1 MALCFAFLSMAVLN
15 ELPRNTNLLLQLN
28 PIKKLCCK
36 IIKACLL
43 IYLVEYWPYLLNISH
58 LVGNVIFP
66 F

>member
-1 MALCFAFLSMAVLN
+1 MFCLFIDGALN
-15 ELPRNTNLLLQLN
+15 ELPRNTYLLLQLN
-28 PIKKLCCK
+28 PIKKLCFK